1 MDHIQYLMTM
11 LERTI
16 AQRPLVIATTS
27 SAAVLVA
34 FAAWCIQDYCDYPAL
49 GPGGPPHNVRGWA
62 WITFGIRPF
71 ALNPS
76 GTTYV
81 ADYPT
86 SGSHPEIQDISH
98 RKGDRSLLGGIETS
112 ANRSFEETCEV
123 FEKFSDE
130 QSDKKLEATD
140 VECVEHQKGEKN

>member
-16 AQRPLVIATTS
+16 AQRPLVTATTS

-71 ALNPS
+71 ALNP
-76 GTTYV
+76 TYLMIYGPH
-81 ADYPT
+81 DEKEMKILRPIMQKSIPFMT
-86 SGSHPEIQDISH
+86 SHSKVE
-98 RKGDRSLLGGIETS
+98 KGRWKELI
-112 ANRSFEETCEV
+112 
-123 FEKFSDE
+123 
-130 QSDKKLEATD
+130 
-140 VECVEHQKGEKN
+140 